1 MKIKEFTRILSL
13 TVVFTLLA
21 GCGKDKV
28 IPQKMSGKMSTD
40 MMTDHMTTDRM
51 IMSMKIMRSPTIFS
65 RYKRQQKL
73 PEIST
78 INSFA

>member
-40 MMTDHMTTDRM
+40 MMTDHMTTDHMTTDRM
-51 IMSMKIMRSPTIFS
+51 IMSMKIMRSPRSLIH
-65 RYKRQQKL
+65 
-73 PEIST
+73 
-78 INSFA
+78 

>member
-28 IPQKMSGKMSTD
+28 IPQKMSGKM
-40 MMTDHMTTDRM
+40 
-51 IMSMKIMRSPTIFS
+51 P
-65 RYKRQQKL
+65 
-73 PEIST
+73 
-78 INSFA
+78 

>member
-51 IMSMKIMRSPTIFS
+51 IMSMSMKIMRSPRSLIH
-65 RYKRQQKL
+65 
-73 PEIST
+73 
-78 INSFA
+78 

>member
-51 IMSMKIMRSPTIFS
+51 IMSMKIMRSPRSLIH
-65 RYKRQQKL
+65 
-73 PEIST
+73 
-78 INSFA
+78 